1 MNRMKHREIDSSKTA
16 EKQEFRAARTS
27 FSLIPSDYARSI

>member
-16 EKQEFRAARTS
+16 EKQEFRVS
-27 FSLIPSDYARSI
+27 HKFVSPFPSNYACSI